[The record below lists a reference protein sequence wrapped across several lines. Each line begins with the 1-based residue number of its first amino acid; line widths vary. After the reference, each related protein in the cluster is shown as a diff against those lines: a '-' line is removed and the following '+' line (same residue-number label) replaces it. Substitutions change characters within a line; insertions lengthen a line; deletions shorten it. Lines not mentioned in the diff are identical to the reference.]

1 MRNFSLSL
9 ILVMFVAL
17 FTTSCD
23 DDDYYCSPIEG
34 NWEIV
39 DPPNVDYNEY
49 SFFHDG
55 TGAYYIEDYYG
66 NSTYHSPGR
75 SMATASMYI
84 SIQAK
89 HGVSDGTSATD
100 TSISTATAR
109 LSRLYMRR
117 SDQRWNICPYN
128 GY

>member
-23 DDDYYCSPIEG
+23 DDEGYCSPIEG

-66 NSTYHSPGR
+66 NSTYYFTWQIYGDSLYVYFTTGDTWTFR
-75 SMATASMYI
+75 WYI
-84 SIQAK
+84 S
-89 HGVSDGTSATD
+89 
-100 TSISTATAR
+100 
-109 LSRLYMRR
+109 
-117 SDQRWNICPYN
+117 N
-128 GY
+128 GYLYLYRNGAVVPLIYAPF